1 MALIVQ
7 GILNSASAGI
17 LIYMAL
23 VDLLAADFINSN
35 MLYSFWLQLGAYLTL
50 LLGAF
55 SMSLLAIWG
64 GN

>member
-1 MALIVQ
+1 
-7 GILNSASAGI
+7 
-17 LIYMAL
+17 MAL
-23 VDLLAADFINSN
+23 VDLLATDFMNSN
-35 MLYSFWLQLGAYLTL
+35 MLCSFWLQLGAHLTL